1 MAIYRIFPDKD
12 TIIFTEQNTGNAGK
26 DEIIE
31 VGGYPSSIDG
41 VGQAA
46 RILIK
51 FTTEDIK
58 NVVDNKIGN
67 TNFSSS
73 LKLFLAEASELPVEY
88 EVYAFPIFIAGSGD
102 WDNGTGKF
110 GDLPV
115 NTTGASW
122 VYRSGGLVN
131 EWSTQSFTTLTTAS
145 FIEGKAGGGNWF
157 TGSKLNGTVD
167 ESMEFFQSHSMS
179 STHDLDINVTAAVRQ
194 IYTGSLAN
202 KGFILKLQDEF
213 EHYTSASIRLKYFG
227 IDTNTI
233 YPPYLEF
240 GWDDRTYD
248 QGDLSLLDT
257 DVAVIDIKNNKG
269 EYPDVGKQRFRLT
282 ARPQYPTRTFTTS
295 SVYLTNN
302 VLPSASYWGLRDEN
316 TEEMVVDFNTDFTK
330 ISCDSNG
337 PFFDIY
343 MDGLQPERYYR
354 ILIKTELDEST
365 VVVDNRNI
373 FKVVRNG

>member
-88 EVYAFPIFIAGSGD
+88 EVYAFPIFIPGSGD

-179 STHDLDINVTAAVRQ
+179 STHDLDINVTAAIRQ

-295 SVYLTNN
+295 SVFLTNN
-302 VLPSASYWGLRDEN
+302 VLPSASFWGLRDEN

-354 ILIKTELDEST
+354 ILIKTELDGST